1 MRFLTIDDFDFKG
14 KTVFLRVDMNCPI
27 DPETLEISGTKR
39 IEETV
44 ETIDSLNN
52 AKIVI
57 ASHQGRV
64 GNKDYTGMENHAKVL
79 EKMLGRNV
87 IYVSDVMGTAAQDQ
101 IKKLDDG
108 EILLLDNLRL
118 CAEENYEFSGSD
130 AAKTIMVRR
139 LSKLLDF
146 CVLDSFPSAHRAHPS
161 IVGFPYTLPSCAGR
175 LVEKEVK
182 KLDEIMSITKAP
194 HVLVL
199 GGKKVEDRLE
209 AIRLLIENGRADHVL
224 LTGLIA
230 NVFLRAQGRIRSSLR
245 IKREDEI
252 VAKAHT
258 LIGKFP
264 DVFSTPVDVAIEQ
277 NGKRVELDIR
287 ELNKDDEIYDLGPK
301 TIEHYG
307 KIISG
312 AGTVFISGP
321 AGFFEKENFGYGTK
335 ALLENVANSMA
346 TTIVSGGHLT
356 SALKKFGL
364 AEKITH
370 TSTAGGALVRY
381 LTGTKLPMIQALE
394 ESAEKYRSKA

>member
-1 MRFLTIDDFDFKG
+1 MKFLTIDDFDFKG

-27 DPETLEISGTKR
+27 DPDTLEISGTKR
-39 IEETV
+39 IEEII
-44 ETIDSLNN
+44 ETINSLNS

-64 GNKDYTGMENHAKVL
+64 GNKDYTSMEKHAEVL
-79 EKMLGRNV
+79 EKLLNRKVTYVNDV
-87 IYVSDVMGTAAQDQ
+87 IGSAAQNE
-101 IKKLDDG
+101 IKKLNDG

-118 CAEENYEFSGSD
+118 CAEENYEFSGSN

-139 LSKLLDF
+139 LSKLLDL
-146 CVLDSFPSAHRAHPS
+146 CVLDSFPSAHRSHPS
-161 IVGFPYTLPSCAGR
+161 IVGFPYVLPACAGR

-182 KLDEIMSITKAP
+182 KLDEIMDVAKAP

-224 LTGLIA
+224 LTGLIG
-230 NVFLRAQGRIRSSLR
+230 NVFLRAQGRIRSTLG

-258 LIGKFP
+258 LIGEFP

-307 KIISG
+307 KIISE

-321 AGFFEKENFGYGTK
+321 AGFFEKEDFGYGTK
-335 ALLENVANSMA
+335 ALLEVVAASKA
-346 TTIVSGGHLT
+346 TTIVSGGHLS

-364 AEKITH
+364 VEKITH
-370 TSTAGGALVRY
+370 ISTAGGALVRY
-381 LTGTKLPMIQALE
+381 LTATKLPMIKALE
-394 ESAEKYRSKA
+394 ESAEKYKAKK

>member
-1 MRFLTIDDFDFKG
+1 VKFLTIDDFDFKG

-27 DPETLEISGTKR
+27 DPDTLEISGAKR
-39 IEETV
+39 IEEII
-44 ETIDSLNN
+44 ETINSLNN

-64 GNKDYTGMENHAKVL
+64 GNKDYTSMEKHAEVLQKLLNRKVTYV
-79 EKMLGRNV
+79 NDV
-87 IYVSDVMGTAAQDQ
+87 IGSAAQNE
-101 IKKLDDG
+101 IKKLNDG

-118 CAEENYEFSGSD
+118 CAEENYEFSGSN

-139 LSKLLDF
+139 LSKLLDL
-146 CVLDSFPSAHRAHPS
+146 CVLDSFPSAHRSHPS
-161 IVGFPYTLPSCAGR
+161 IVGFPYVLPACAGR

-182 KLDEIMSITKAP
+182 KLDEIMSVAKSP

-230 NVFLRAQGRIRSSLR
+230 NVFLRAQGRIRSTLG

-258 LIGKFP
+258 LIGEFP

-307 KIISG
+307 KIISE

-321 AGFFEKENFGYGTK
+321 AGFFEKEDFGYGTK
-335 ALLENVANSMA
+335 ALLEVVAASKA
-346 TTIVSGGHLT
+346 TTIVSGGHLS

-370 TSTAGGALVRY
+370 ISTAGGALVRY
-381 LTGTKLPMIQALE
+381 LTATKLPMIKALE
-394 ESAEKYRSKA
+394 ESAEKYKAKK

>member
-1 MRFLTIDDFDFKG
+1 MKFLTIDDFDFKG

-27 DPETLEISGTKR
+27 DPDTLEISGTKR
-39 IEETV
+39 IEEII
-44 ETIDSLNN
+44 ETINSLNN

-64 GNKDYTGMENHAKVL
+64 GNKDYTSMEKHAEVLQKLLNRKVTYV
-79 EKMLGRNV
+79 NDV
-87 IYVSDVMGTAAQDQ
+87 IGSAAQNE
-101 IKKLDDG
+101 IKKLNDG

-118 CAEENYEFSGSD
+118 CAEENYEFSGSN

-139 LSKLLDF
+139 LSKLLDL
-146 CVLDSFPSAHRAHPS
+146 CVLDSFPSAHRSHPS
-161 IVGFPYTLPSCAGR
+161 IVGFPYVLPACAGR

-182 KLDEIMSITKAP
+182 KLDEIMGVAKAP

-224 LTGLIA
+224 LTGLIG
-230 NVFLRAQGRIRSSLR
+230 NVFLRAQGRIRSTLG

-258 LIGKFP
+258 LIGEFP

-307 KIISG
+307 KIISE

-321 AGFFEKENFGYGTK
+321 AGFFEKEDFGYGTK
-335 ALLENVANSMA
+335 ALLEAVAASKA
-346 TTIVSGGHLT
+346 TTIVSGGHLS

-364 AEKITH
+364 VEKITH
-370 TSTAGGALVRY
+370 ISTAGGALVRY
-381 LTGTKLPMIQALE
+381 LTATKLPMIKALE
-394 ESAEKYRSKA
+394 ESAEKYKAKK

>member
-1 MRFLTIDDFDFKG
+1 MKFLTIDDFDFKG

-27 DPETLEISGTKR
+27 DPDTLEISGTKR
-39 IEETV
+39 IEEII
-44 ETIDSLNN
+44 ETINSLNN

-64 GNKDYTGMENHAKVL
+64 GNKDYTSMEKHAEVLQKLLNRKVTYV
-79 EKMLGRNV
+79 NDV
-87 IYVSDVMGTAAQDQ
+87 IGSAAQNE
-101 IKKLDDG
+101 IKKLNDG

-118 CAEENYEFSGSD
+118 CAEENYEFSGSN

-139 LSKLLDF
+139 LSKLLDL
-146 CVLDSFPSAHRAHPS
+146 CVLDSFPSAHRSHPS
-161 IVGFPYTLPSCAGR
+161 IVGFPYVLPACAGR

-182 KLDEIMSITKAP
+182 KLDEIMSVAKAP

-224 LTGLIA
+224 LTGLIG
-230 NVFLRAQGRIRSSLR
+230 NVFLRAQGRIRSTLG

-258 LIGKFP
+258 LIGEFP

-307 KIISG
+307 KIISE

-321 AGFFEKENFGYGTK
+321 AGFFEKEDFGYGTK
-335 ALLENVANSMA
+335 ALLEVVAASKA
-346 TTIVSGGHLT
+346 TTIVSGGHLS

-364 AEKITH
+364 VEKITH
-370 TSTAGGALVRY
+370 ISTAGGALVRY
-381 LTGTKLPMIQALE
+381 LTATKLPMIKALE
-394 ESAEKYRSKA
+394 ESAEKYKAKK

>member
-1 MRFLTIDDFDFKG
+1 MKFLTIDDFDFKG

-39 IEETV
+39 IEETI

-87 IYVSDVMGTAAQDQ
+87 IYVSDVMGAAAQDQ

-264 DVFSTPVDVAIEQ
+264 DVFSTPVDVAIER
-277 NGKRVELDIR
+277 NEKRVELDIR

>member
-1 MRFLTIDDFDFKG
+1 MKFLTIDDFDFKG

-27 DPETLEISGTKR
+27 DPDTLEISGTKR
-39 IEETV
+39 IEEII
-44 ETIDSLNN
+44 ETINSLNS

-64 GNKDYTGMENHAKVL
+64 GNKDYTSMEKHAEVL
-79 EKMLGRNV
+79 EKLLNRKV
-87 IYVSDVMGTAAQDQ
+87 TYVNDVMGSAAQNE
-101 IKKLDDG
+101 IKKLNDG

-118 CAEENYEFSGSD
+118 CAEENYEFSGSN

-139 LSKLLDF
+139 LSKLLDL
-146 CVLDSFPSAHRAHPS
+146 CVLDSFPSAHRSHPS
-161 IVGFPYTLPSCAGR
+161 IVGFPYVLPACAGR

-182 KLDEIMSITKAP
+182 KLDEIMGVAKAP

-209 AIRLLIENGRADHVL
+209 AVRLLIENGRADHVL
-224 LTGLIA
+224 LTGLIG
-230 NVFLRAQGRIRSSLR
+230 NVFLRAQGRIRSTLG

-258 LIGKFP
+258 LIGEFP
-264 DVFSTPVDVAIEQ
+264 DVFSTPVDVATER

-307 KIISG
+307 KIISE

-321 AGFFEKENFGYGTK
+321 AGFFEKEDFGYGTK
-335 ALLENVANSMA
+335 ALLEVVAASKA
-346 TTIVSGGHLT
+346 TTIVSGGHLS

-364 AEKITH
+364 VEKITH
-370 TSTAGGALVRY
+370 ISTAGGALVRY
-381 LTGTKLPMIQALE
+381 LTATKLPMIKALE
-394 ESAEKYRSKA
+394 ESAEKYKAKK

>member
-1 MRFLTIDDFDFKG
+1 MKFLTIDDFDFKG

-27 DPETLEISGTKR
+27 DPDTLEISGTKR
-39 IEETV
+39 IEEIV
-44 ETIDSLNN
+44 ETINSLNS

-64 GNKDYTGMENHAKVL
+64 GNKDYTSMEKHAEVL
-79 EKMLGRNV
+79 EKLLNRKV
-87 IYVSDVMGTAAQDQ
+87 TYVNDVMGSAAQNE
-101 IKKLDDG
+101 IKKLNDG

-118 CAEENYEFSGSD
+118 CAEENYEFSGSN

-139 LSKLLDF
+139 LSKLLDL
-146 CVLDSFPSAHRAHPS
+146 CVLDSFPSAHRSHPS
-161 IVGFPYTLPSCAGR
+161 IVGFPYVLPACAGR

-182 KLDEIMSITKAP
+182 KLDEIMGVAKAP

-209 AIRLLIENGRADHVL
+209 AVRLLIENGRADHVL
-224 LTGLIA
+224 LTGLIG
-230 NVFLRAQGRIRSSLR
+230 NVFLRAQGRIRSTLG

-258 LIGKFP
+258 LIGEFP
-264 DVFSTPVDVAIEQ
+264 DVFSTPVDVATER

-307 KIISG
+307 KIISE

-321 AGFFEKENFGYGTK
+321 AGFFEKEDFGYGTK
-335 ALLENVANSMA
+335 ALLEVVASSMA
-346 TTIVSGGHLT
+346 TTIVSGGHLS

-364 AEKITH
+364 VEKITH
-370 TSTAGGALVRY
+370 ISTAGGALVRY
-381 LTGTKLPMIQALE
+381 LTATKLPMIKALE
-394 ESAEKYRSKA
+394 ESAEKYKAKK

>member
-1 MRFLTIDDFDFKG
+1 MEFLTIDDFDFKG

-39 IEETV
+39 IEETI

-64 GNKDYTGMENHAKVL
+64 GNKEYTGMEKHAKVL
-79 EKMLGRNV
+79 EKLLGRKV
-87 IYVSDVMGTAAQDQ
+87 TYVSDVIGTAAQNE
-101 IKKLDDG
+101 IKKLNDG
-108 EILLLDNLRL
+108 EVLLLDNLRL

-130 AAKTIMVRR
+130 ATKTIMVRR
-139 LSKLLDF
+139 LSKMFDF
-146 CVLDSFPSAHRAHPS
+146 CVLDSFPSAHRSHPS
-161 IVGFPYTLPSCAGR
+161 IVGFPYVLPSCAGR

-182 KLDEIMSITKAP
+182 KLDEIMGVAKAP

-224 LTGLIA
+224 LTGLIG
-230 NVFLRAQGRIRSSLR
+230 NVFLRAQGRIRSTLG

-258 LIGKFP
+258 LIGEFP
-264 DVFSTPVDVAIEQ
+264 DVFSTPVDVAVEQ

-307 KIISG
+307 KIISE

-335 ALLENVANSMA
+335 ALLEIVANSMA
-346 TTIVSGGHLT
+346 TTIVSGGHLS

-370 TSTAGGALVRY
+370 ISTAGGALVRY
-381 LTGTKLPMIQALE
+381 LTGTKLPMIRSLE
-394 ESAEKYRSKA
+394 ESAKKHRAKA